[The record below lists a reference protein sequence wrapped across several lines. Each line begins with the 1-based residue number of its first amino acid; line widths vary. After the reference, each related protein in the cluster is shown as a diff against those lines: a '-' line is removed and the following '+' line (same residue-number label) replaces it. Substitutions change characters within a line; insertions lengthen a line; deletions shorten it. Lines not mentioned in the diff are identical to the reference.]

1 MISQNWVER
10 LTDSEI
16 FFDVLLIKDLCAVNL
31 LLSENPLITERSIK
45 ELGLNESSLYV
56 LKGILVTHN
65 ILNWNQLNE
74 YASNSLN
81 SKVNVLNR
89 VAELDRFFAQVRKF
103 QGQLTGTECSVIPD
117 NNTIDFIRDLPEQEF
132 LISNVIGSGVGL
144 LD

>member
-56 LKGILVTHN
+56 LKDILVTHN

-89 VAELDRFFAQVRKF
+89 VAELDRFLRRWENFKA
-103 QGQLTGTECSVIPD
+103 
-117 NNTIDFIRDLPEQEF
+117 N
-132 LISNVIGSGVGL
+132 
-144 LD
+144 